1 MPHLAVAV
9 LNLGLKSS
17 LYKPENHDCLT
28 RKGDHPSY
36 LQLMYIHKRGGLRVM
51 NFVFFFGL
59 KSRNTLTPRIGI
71 LVQLLKSI
79 LQCVMMNDAVVSSKG
94 LLKGFNT

>member
-1 MPHLAVAV
+1 
-9 LNLGLKSS
+9 
-17 LYKPENHDCLT
+17 
-28 RKGDHPSY
+28 
-36 LQLMYIHKRGGLRVM
+36 M